1 MNQTYALNTQ
11 PAIAVVDDHPLMR
24 KTICQVLESKGFHV
38 ELQLSNGQEL
48 LNTLSRIVTV
58 PKICILYIQMSVMNG
73 LDTLKKIR
81 ELYPG
86 IKTLVYSFT
95 TNEEIISEMMEH
107 GAEDYLFKGCSLE
120 ELLSKLQQLLLH

>member
-1 MNQTYALNTQ
+1 MKEIGMLNTH
-11 PAIAVVDDHPLMR
+11 PAIVVVDDHPLMR

-48 LNTLSRIVTV
+48 LNTLSRIATV
-58 PKICILYIQMSVMNG
+58 PKICILDIQISVMNG

-95 TNEEIISEMMEH
+95 TNE
-107 GAEDYLFKGCSLE
+107 
-120 ELLSKLQQLLLH
+120 